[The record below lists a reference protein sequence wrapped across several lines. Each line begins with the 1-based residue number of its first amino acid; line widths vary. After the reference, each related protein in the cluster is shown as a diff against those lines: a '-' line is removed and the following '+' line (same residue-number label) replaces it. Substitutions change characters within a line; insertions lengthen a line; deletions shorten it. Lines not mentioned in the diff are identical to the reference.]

1 MTYGVVDIYAN
12 FDMPP
17 TQARYYQRAAAL
29 YEGVTISIPFDAI
42 GSGVGSVYLGVFGR
56 EQGSSSYNISV
67 VELRFE
73 NATGPCEVD
82 KTCQRAPTL
91 VNGTW
96 LEGVSNAQSD
106 DGYRFFRSGS
116 LDRSGRRG
124 ERGRG
129 AGRRTLGR
137 IRRAGV
143 TTGRRSGCRRGW
155 NGMTTART
163 LMFTRR

>member
-1 MTYGVVDIYAN
+1 M
-12 FDMPP
+12 
-17 TQARYYQRAAAL
+17 
-29 YEGVTISIPFDAI
+29 IPFDAI

-106 DGYRFFRSGS
+106 DGYRFFRSHVGPEATES
-116 LDRSGRRG
+116 LGTT
-124 ERGRG
+124 
-129 AGRRTLGR
+129 RRTGPGS
-137 IRRAGV
+137 RAENPG
-143 TTGRRSGCRRGW
+143 TDPESWGDD
-155 NGMTTART
+155 
-163 LMFTRR
+163 